1 MPNVMSLY
9 RMYKLSEK
17 TDFDFM
23 DQFISWSF
31 VQAPRTLPEH
41 LGGDAFPG
49 QFFHQNKNLA
59 MI

>member
-1 MPNVMSLY
+1 MSLY

-31 VQAPRTLPEH
+31 VQAPRTLPEQFDR
-41 LGGDAFPG
+41 DAFPG
-49 QFFHQNKNLA
+49 QFLNK
-59 MI
+59 IRI

>member
-1 MPNVMSLY
+1 
-9 RMYKLSEK
+9 
-17 TDFDFM
+17 M

-59 MI
+59 IQDSQKVDKHK